1 MLNTLRTAVSAMLL
15 FLTPAA
21 VLAQAP
27 GPNDT
32 DHKEVVAYRLT
43 VATMHKVMQ
52 AQRDLTDAMKKD
64 PRFIKV
70 EGLKAEIE
78 KLREKDDIS
87 EADEARLE
95 KLEEELNQAK
105 GTGSSKNNNAQT
117 LSQMA
122 AAIDNVPAARA
133 ALADAG
139 LDAREYAKFSLAAM
153 QAGMIAGMMKSG
165 VVKEV
170 PKELAATVN
179 MENVKFMQEH
189 EAEVEAFAKL
199 MAGKEQ

>member
-1 MLNTLRTAVSAMLL
+1 MLNTLRAAVSAVLL
-15 FLTPAA
+15 LMAPAA

-27 GPNDT
+27 GPNDP
-32 DHKEVVAYRLT
+32 DYKEVVAYRLT
-43 VATMHKVMQ
+43 VATMNKVMQ
-52 AQRDLTDAMKKD
+52 AQRDLADAMNED

-70 EGLKAEIE
+70 EGLRAEIE
-78 KLREKDDIS
+78 KLREKDDMA

-95 KLEEELNQAK
+95 KLEEEMNQAK
-105 GTGSSKNNNAQT
+105 GIDSANDHNPPT

-122 AAIDNVPAARA
+122 AAINDVPAARA

-139 LDAREYAKFSLAAM
+139 LDAREYTKFSLAAM

-165 VVKEV
+165 VVKEM

>member
-1 MLNTLRTAVSAMLL
+1 MLNTLRTAVSAVLL

-27 GPNDT
+27 GPNDP
-32 DHKEVVAYRLT
+32 DYKEVVAYRLT
-43 VATMHKVMQ
+43 VATMNKVMQ
-52 AQRDLTDAMKKD
+52 AQRDLADAMKED

-78 KLREKDDIS
+78 KLREKDDMT

-95 KLEEELNQAK
+95 TLEEELNQAI
-105 GTGSSKNNNAQT
+105 GNDSSNNINTQT

-122 AAIDNVPAARA
+122 AAINNVPAAKA
-133 ALADAG
+133 ALARAE

-189 EAEVEAFAKL
+189 EAEVEAFARL